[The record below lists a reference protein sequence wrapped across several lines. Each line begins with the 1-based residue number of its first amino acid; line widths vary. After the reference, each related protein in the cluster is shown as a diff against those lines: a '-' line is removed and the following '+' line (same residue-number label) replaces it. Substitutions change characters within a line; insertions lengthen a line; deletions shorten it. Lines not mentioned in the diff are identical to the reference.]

1 MQRAAVPCPD
11 TGPGD
16 QITRYMGV
24 AGAVEASLQERAR
37 LKHTAP
43 TLVQVATS
51 ARSAAQQMRA
61 LLAAAGLATRA
72 RRGLQ
77 VLRLAQTQSARR
89 A

>member
-1 MQRAAVPCPD
+1 M
-11 TGPGD
+11 
-16 QITRYMGV
+16 

-37 LKHTAP
+37 LKHRAP

-77 VLRLAQTQSARR
+77 VLRLAQTQSAQR